1 MEERGLGKGWGPEW
15 SPGSSLRQS
24 GPAPPPTTT
33 ISPPCPSLPGE
44 GAEAGPA
51 QMPVNGVGG
60 GAAGWLMRA
69 RGGRGDRDRVRC
81 AERWARRP
89 PRPRCRSA
97 RTPRLPVLS
106 ALVSVPRAPPH
117 SSSVQCSCSPLPH
130 PPGPRC
136 SIHTHRRA
144 PPSPGS
150 SCSRRSWAPPR
161 LPRSPPDRTDWK
173 GGARTTRRR
182 RAAAPL
188 HAEVGRGPGP
198 APIA

>member
-1 MEERGLGKGWGPEW
+1 MGPRMEPRILSAAVWPCT
-15 SPGSSLRQS
+15 
-24 GPAPPPTTT
+24 APPP

-44 GAEAGPA
+44 GAEAGAA

-106 ALVSVPRAPPH
+106 APVSVPRAPPH
-117 SSSVQCSCSPLPH
+117 SSSVQCSRSRLPH
-130 PPGPRC
+130 PRGPRG

-144 PPSPGS
+144 PPHQGPPQPPQLGS
-150 SCSRRSWAPPR
+150 STTPKVPARPHR
-161 LPRSPPDRTDWK
+161 LE
-173 GGARTTRRR
+173 GGR
-182 RAAAPL
+182 
-188 HAEVGRGPGP
+188 
-198 APIA
+198 